1 MTTPALGV
9 LLPLAGEGAPQG
21 RMRGRRSTSNNHCTN
36 GVHDTAAPE
45 PKLAAA
51 AAAAAA
57 ATPEQRLA
65 DLSAAQE

>member
-1 MTTPALGV
+1 
-9 LLPLAGEGAPQG
+9 
-21 RMRGRRSTSNNHCTN
+21 MRVRRSTSNNHYTN
-36 GVHDTAAPE
+36 GAHDTAAPE

-51 AAAAAA
+51 EAAA